1 MMLPRASIYL
11 NPALRSRVYVTVGCP
26 SVHPSVWLSRRSTAA
41 AACGW
46 FAAERVRAAD
56 VDVCT
61 SFRLIYCILF
71 RKFLISKINVALQLL
86 KLWLKKVTTTT
97 TVDRQLRAPRTGYGS
112 TSAAGAGAQQ
122 QMRVASC
129 REPRDEYAILC
140 FQSQAALRITRRLH
154 VRLSIFPGVW
164 LNQKWQIYRVLHGE
178 LV

>member
-1 MMLPRASIYL
+1 MMLPRASTYL

-46 FAAERVRAAD
+46 FAAERARAAD

-86 KLWLKKVTTTT
+86 KLWLKKVTTAT

-122 QMRVASC
+122 HMRVES
-129 REPRDEYAILC
+129 RGMNMLFYAFNLRPHY
-140 FQSQAALRITRRLH
+140 ALRV
-154 VRLSIFPGVW
+154 VRLFLCPSFRAFDWNRSDKYIVFFTV
-164 LNQKWQIYRVLHGE
+164 N
-178 LV
+178 